1 MARGEQGQALLKAA
15 FIYWHNPNRMATPLL
30 QAGQSLWHQVKQQL
44 LRLIVLHFGR
54 QFGLDKRMKSVRS
67 LRWALMMIVLAI
79 SGLPALADDNYL
91 DMPLTQARFD
101 RLIPTSYPTT
111 RAKFNRLIPTTLPLI
126 QPGIARIHITE
137 NLVYPLSQPLLIVSE
152 RPESW
157 AASLSQRP
165 RPRARARAVS
175 SAW

>member
-1 MARGEQGQALLKAA
+1 MATALLRAE
-15 FIYWHNPNRMATPLL
+15 
-30 QAGQSLWHQVKQQL
+30 QSPWHQVKQQL
-44 LRLIVLHFGR
+44 LGLIVLHFGR

-67 LRWALMMIVLAI
+67 LQWASMMITLAM

-101 RLIPTSYPTT
+101 RLIPTSYPTI
-111 RAKFNRLIPTTLPLI
+111 RPKFNRLIPTTLPLI
-126 QPGIARIHITE
+126 QPGIARVHITE
-137 NLVYPLSQPLLIVSE
+137 NLVYPLSQPLLIVNE

-165 RPRARARAVS
+165 RPRARARAES
-175 SAW
+175 PAW

>member
-1 MARGEQGQALLKAA
+1 MATALL
-15 FIYWHNPNRMATPLL
+15 R
-30 QAGQSLWHQVKQQL
+30 AGQSPWHQVKQQL
-44 LRLIVLHFGR
+44 LGLIVLHFGR

-67 LRWALMMIVLAI
+67 LQWALMMITLAM
-79 SGLPALADDNYL
+79 SGLPAFADDNYL

-101 RLIPTSYPTT
+101 RLIATSYPTI
-111 RAKFNRLIPTTLPLI
+111 RPKFNRLIPTTLPLI
-126 QPGIARIHITE
+126 QPGIARVHITE
-137 NLVYPLSQPLLIVSE
+137 NLVYPLSQPLLIVNE

-175 SAW
+175 PGW